1 MKIEI
6 ELWAALLGLL
16 VTTAAGSFI
25 GCWVFVKVFEWN
37 KVTVRTKLDVSED
50 ALKKILTIKEKTK

>member
-6 ELWAALLGLL
+6 ELWVALLGLL
-16 VTTAAGSFI
+16 ASTATGSFI

-37 KVTVRTKLDVSED
+37 KISGKIKLNISSED
-50 ALKKILTIKEKTK
+50 ISRVITSKKI